1 VAAALDKARR
11 LLIVAALGA
20 LDGKVAVV
28 TGASRGVG
36 KGIALGLGEAGA
48 TVYIT
53 GRSLESS
60 DDPRGSLNQTAKE
73 IDALGGKGVPVKCD
87 HADDAQVMA
96 VFDRVRAE
104 QGRLNVLVNNVM
116 STPQR
121 SELPPGVPTFWEL
134 HPFWEMPVAFW
145 DSFHRVGLRSHYV
158 ASAFAAPLMIE
169 TGGALIVCISS
180 AGAIQYAENV
190 AYGVGKAALDKL
202 AADMAVEL
210 RPHNVA
216 SISVWPGFTRTE
228 EVVDEPDLYPD
239 LGRSV
244 SPIFNGRAVA
254 ALAADPRVM
263 EKTGTH
269 VKVKDLAAEYG
280 FSDSPESNQRP
291 GAS

>member
-1 VAAALDKARR
+1 LV
-11 LLIVAALGA
+11 IFAALGT

-53 GRSLESS
+53 GRSLDSS
-60 DDPRGSLNQTAKE
+60 DDQRGSLRQTAHE
-73 IDALGGKGVPVKCD
+73 IDSVGGKGIAVRCD
-87 HADDAQVMA
+87 HAVDEQVKA
-96 VFDRVRAE
+96 VFDRVRTDH
-104 QGRLNVLVNNVM
+104 GRLDVLVNNVM

-121 SELPPGVPTFWEL
+121 SELPAGVPTFWEL
-134 HPFWEMPVAFW
+134 HPFWEMPVKFW
-145 DSFHRVGLRSHYV
+145 DSFNQVGLRSHYV
-158 ASAFAAPLMIE
+158 ASAFAAPLMIT

-190 AYGVGKAALDKL
+190 AYGVGKAGVDKL
-202 AADMAVEL
+202 VADMAVEL

-216 SISVWPGFTRTE
+216 AVSVWPGFTRTE
-228 EVVDEPDLYPD
+228 DTVDQAALYPD
-239 LGRSV
+239 LSNSV

-269 VKVKDLAAEYG
+269 VRVKDLAAEYG

-291 GAS
+291 GA